1 MSSSKARQARRQARR
16 QQANVAEVKS
26 FKLMTYPRLST
37 MVKNDLILCFYGQKV
52 NPELSKCRIWFEE
65 TTVGDE
71 LFIEGTAQQ
80 AHLAQHFLA
89 GITFARNHTMEEMFQ
104 AARSAMDDDR

>member
-16 QQANVAEVKS
+16 QANVAEVKS
-26 FKLMTYPRLST
+26 FKLMTYPRLAT

-65 TTVGDE
+65 TPEGDE
-71 LFIEGTAQQ
+71 LYIEGTAQQ

-89 GITFARNHTMEEMFQ
+89 GISFARNHTMEEMFQ
-104 AARSAMDDDR
+104 TAREMMGNEQ